1 LLQVA
6 ETLGIGSLRP
16 ESISPLALVEAL
28 VADLPPAR
36 IDTAAAAAA
45 HRASVNWEQEF
56 DTVTSWFEAGV
67 AVEELLQPLR
77 TRKRRIEA
85 VCTRLLPARRT
96 FWAERCAWMAATL
109 KEGAAEGDD
118 AWRDFALVAR
128 DLVGQRPLDEIPLVA
143 RIAAATVEAFE
154 ERKRAAA

>member
-1 LLQVA
+1 M
-6 ETLGIGSLRP
+6 
-16 ESISPLALVEAL
+16 VEAL
-28 VADLPPAR
+28 PAEIPPER
-36 IDTAAAAAA
+36 TGTAAARNA
-45 HRASVNWEQEF
+45 HRASAEWEQKYE
-56 DTVTSWFEAGV
+56 TVATWFEAGGV
-67 AVEELLQPLR
+67 VEDLLRPLR

-85 VCTRLLPARRT
+85 VSTQLLPARRT

-154 ERKRAAA
+154 ERMRAGA